1 MTIWPNA
8 MIALKR
14 LRYMTHEPL
23 YPLLRHEACALV
35 LLQGHPSIP
44 TAYAYGASQHYEYLA
59 LQLLGETLHSHFVM
73 SSNRLAMRNLAAIA
87 YQMLDVLEHVHSR
100 GIVHCDLSLKNIMFD
115 FPGPSQRIYLID
127 FGLCLSY
134 LDKSTGRHRP
144 DEKMP
149 RVRGTYLY
157 ASLNNHLHHTPSRRD
172 DLEALAYVLIR
183 LLRGGLPWQGVRTS
197 AELYEKKRS
206 WSGAGLCAGWP
217 AVFGEFLDY
226 CRTLD
231 YDETPDY
238 QRWKRSFA
246 SATRDFTGWFDMW
259 DKTNC
264 VGSVRDD
271 TAPICLP
278 TAESLAESVPWRSV
292 MSRFDSYEPLTEFEA
307 VYTLSAE
314 DMLAPS
320 EQEVIS
326 TGLYSLSRV
335 PLSDRPYLTADCS
348 PERLVGPN

>member
-1 MTIWPNA
+1 M
-8 MIALKR
+8 
-14 LRYMTHEPL
+14 
-23 YPLLRHEACALV
+23 
-35 LLQGHPSIP
+35 
-44 TAYAYGASQHYEYLA
+44 
-59 LQLLGETLHSHFVM
+59 
-73 SSNRLAMRNLAAIA
+73 
-87 YQMLDVLEHVHSR
+87 
-100 GIVHCDLSLKNIMFD
+100 
-115 FPGPSQRIYLID
+115 
-127 FGLCLSY
+127 
-134 LDKSTGRHRP
+134 
-144 DEKMP
+144 
-149 RVRGTYLY
+149 
-157 ASLNNHLHHTPSRRD
+157 
-172 DLEALAYVLIR
+172 
-183 LLRGGLPWQGVRTS
+183 RTS

-206 WSGAGLCAGWP
+206 WSGAALCAGWP

-238 QRWKRSFA
+238 QRWKRNFA

-264 VGSVRDD
+264 VGSVRDGPA
-271 TAPICLP
+271 TICLP
-278 TAESLAESVPWRSV
+278 PAESLAESVPWRSV

-348 PERLVGPN
+348 PEKLLL